1 MALCSD
7 AAMVLYYDIT
17 GDNADHDDWHT
28 YEHLHERLSIP
39 GFLRATRWVAGSGA
53 PKYMV
58 IYEVSGT
65 DVATSSAYLARLNN
79 PTPWT
84 ASMMGRFRGMVRG
97 FCTVVAS
104 SGSGLGNAAAA
115 VRFSPVKGQES
126 NLKNWLAQEVIPVMA
141 SRRGMASVQLLQP
154 APPPPMTKE
163 QSMRGPDTPMTWL
176 LLATAYDSAAL
187 NSAIAEHLELK
198 ALERFGAS
206 PGMVMGSYALH
217 YTATAQEVLRTAP
230 NPPLPPELRQTAG
243 ARR

>member
-28 YEHLHERLSIP
+28 CEHLHERLSIP
-39 GFLRATRWVAGSGA
+39 GFVRATRWVAEPGT

-58 IYEVSGT
+58 IYEVTGT
-65 DVATSSAYLARLNN
+65 EVATSSAYLERLNN

-84 ASMMGRFRGMVRG
+84 ASMMSRFRGMVRG
-97 FCTVVAS
+97 FCTVAAS
-104 SGSGLGNAAAA
+104 SGFGLGNAAES
-115 VRFSPVKGQES
+115 VRFTVLKGQES
-126 NLKNWLAQEVIPVMA
+126 TLKDWLAREVLPAMA

-163 QSMRGPDTPMTWL
+163 QSMRGPDMPITWL
-176 LLATAYDSAAL
+176 LLATAYDAEAL
-187 NSAIAEHLELK
+187 SRASTEHLEPN

-206 PGMVMGSYALH
+206 PEMLRGSYALH
-217 YTATAQEVLRTAP
+217 CTVAAQEVARTAP
-230 NPPLPPELRQTAG
+230 NPSLQPEVRQTNG
-243 ARR
+243 VRW